1 MTDDSDAKGMIA
13 QEERE
18 LRRVFE
24 HLAGF
29 RHKKKLSHLVTT
41 LKERK
46 GQLEFSN
53 SNFSSNSAPIFD
65 AAGKKMNQA
74 EIVLELQ
81 EVEANIEASQA
92 ELQSLS
98 SNQTLGT
105 TASVAK
111 VIKSE
116 DLFDAIKALGKVCT
130 KKEISDMIW
139 EADENLDNAVD
150 WDELRGMFNRNLLDK
165 TELEPVN
172 LFNVVQF
179 MTYDKKMCGTI
190 TADDTMAILFAR
202 YGQSQLETKMK
213 TLFGDSDELSF
224 VNYLDR
230 VSKQRKPSSS
240 KH

>member
-1 MTDDSDAKGMIA
+1 MADDGDSKGMIA

-24 HLAGF
+24 HLAGY
-29 RHKKKLSHLVTT
+29 RQKKKLSLMITT

-46 GQLEFSN
+46 SQLEFSN

-65 AAGKKMNQA
+65 AAGKKMTQP
-74 EIVLELQ
+74 EIVSELKD
-81 EVEANIEASQA
+81 VEKQIEAHQA
-92 ELQSLS
+92 ELSMLNS
-98 SNQTLGT
+98 
-105 TASVAK
+105 TANPSAK
-111 VIKSE
+111 HIKSE
-116 DLFDAIKALGKVCT
+116 DLFAAIKALGKVCT

-150 WDELRGMFNRNLLDK
+150 WDELRAMFNRNLLDR

-224 VNYLDR
+224 INYLER
-230 VSKQRKPSSS
+230 VGKQRKTANGKS
-240 KH
+240 

>member
-1 MTDDSDAKGMIA
+1 MSDESDSKGMIA

-24 HLAGF
+24 HLAGY
-29 RHKKKLSHLVTT
+29 RQKKKLSHLITT
-41 LKERK
+41 FKERK

-65 AAGKKMNQA
+65 AAGKKMTQP
-74 EIVLELQ
+74 EIVTELH
-81 EVEANIEASQA
+81 EVEEGIESHQVELAALNSNAN
-92 ELQSLS
+92 
-98 SNQTLGT
+98 
-105 TASVAK
+105 VATK
-111 VIKSE
+111 LIKSE

-213 TLFGDSDELSF
+213 TLFGESDELSF

-230 VSKQRKPSSS
+230 VGKQRKPTKS
-240 KH
+240 

>member
-1 MTDDSDAKGMIA
+1 MIA

-24 HLAGF
+24 HLAGY
-29 RHKKKLSHLVTT
+29 RQKKKLSHLATT

-65 AAGKKMNQA
+65 ATGKKMTQA

-81 EVEANIEASQA
+81 EIEASIDASHA
-92 ELQSLS
+92 ELQTLN
-98 SNQTLGT
+98 SNQAGT
-105 TASVAK
+105 TSVPK
-111 VIKSE
+111 NIKSE
-116 DLFDAIKALGKVCT
+116 DLFDAIKALGKVCS

-230 VSKQRKPSSS
+230 VGKQRKPSAA

>member
-1 MTDDSDAKGMIA
+1 MADDGDSKGMIA

-24 HLAGF
+24 HLAGY
-29 RHKKKLSHLVTT
+29 RQKKKLSLMITT

-46 GQLEFSN
+46 SQLEFSN

-65 AAGKKMNQA
+65 AAGKKMTQP
-74 EIVLELQ
+74 EIVSELKD
-81 EVEANIEASQA
+81 VEKQIEAHQA
-92 ELQSLS
+92 ELSMLNS
-98 SNQTLGT
+98 
-105 TASVAK
+105 TANPSAK
-111 VIKSE
+111 HIKSE

-150 WDELRGMFNRNLLDK
+150 WDELRAMFNRNLLDR

-172 LFNVVQF
+172 LFKVVQF

-224 VNYLDR
+224 INYLER
-230 VSKQRKPSSS
+230 VGKQRKTANGKS
-240 KH
+240 